1 MNTEAAAAGNGAVP
15 TAPPER
21 DPTPRSALTETA
33 AAPGGDPV
41 ARLGAE
47 REISLLRRRIG
58 AWLNEVDEELRPP
71 LRSAFAGKPKSFRPL
86 TVFGTHRAV
95 TGEAPTS
102 ATIARAFAVELV
114 HNMSLIVDDVLD
126 ESDLRRGVATIHSG
140 YGRLPA
146 LMASGYLIADAYEVL
161 AGDEFGAHHIGELLR
176 RLAAAE
182 CLQWRLR
189 RQPLGTED
197 WRHIAGEDTG
207 SMFEVC
213 AVLGA
218 GSERL
223 RTYGHLLGVLYHGC
237 DDVGDQRGLEALGG
251 GGDEDI
257 RDGILTLP
265 AALAIRDPKIRRLF
279 LRDDRDVER
288 LDTLARACVAQVP
301 EAERVLD
308 EIAEE
313 ACAEARRQ
321 AEDPQPLLALVDEVR
336 QLSSR

>member
-1 MNTEAAAAGNGAVP
+1 M
-15 TAPPER
+15 
-21 DPTPRSALTETA
+21 
-33 AAPGGDPV
+33 
-41 ARLGAE
+41 
-47 REISLLRRRIG
+47 
-58 AWLNEVDEELRPP
+58 
-71 LRSAFAGKPKSFRPL
+71 
-86 TVFGTHRAV
+86 
-95 TGEAPTS
+95 
-102 ATIARAFAVELV
+102 ELV

-126 ESDLRRGVATIHSG
+126 ESELRRGVATIHSG

-146 LMASGYLIADAYEVL
+146 LMASGYLIADAYEAL
-161 AGDEFGAHHIGELLR
+161 DGDGFGAHHIGELLR

-223 RTYGHLLGVLYHGC
+223 RMYGHLLGVLYHGC

-265 AALAIRDPKIRRLF
+265 AALAIRDPEIRGLF

-288 LDTLARACVAQVP
+288 LDTLARSCVAQVP

-308 EIAEE
+308 EIADQ
-313 ACAEARRQ
+313 ARAEARRQ
-321 AEDPQPLLALVDEVR
+321 AEYPAALLVLVDEVR
-336 QLSSR
+336 RLSSC